1 MTVLA
6 DLVKNASFPEQE
18 FDRVR
23 KEHIADLKRIS
34 DDASM
39 IAQRVSTSL
48 AYGLKTKFGH
58 PLTGTIETVE
68 KMKRGDLIHH
78 FYSHCK
84 PSNSTLIV
92 VGNVE
97 FEEVL
102 SMAENQ
108 LGDWQN
114 PHEDQG
120 LIEDLIPNNNT
131 QSTTIFLA
139 DKPGA
144 PQSVIKAGQ
153 LTIPIDNP
161 EYYSMHLLNYI
172 FGGHPSSRLFMNLR
186 QDKGYSYG
194 YYSSIDWS
202 SGPSAFFAGGSVE
215 TKVTKESIVETLKEF
230 EDISKNRPITKNE
243 YESSIEGILMGF
255 PARFE
260 SQRQL
265 LQQLS
270 YQTIFGL
277 SDDYYSHFI
286 DNLQAVTLA
295 HLHSV
300 AAEKIEPNNL
310 KVLVIG
316 DKTVV
321 EPSLREL
328 GLPIISVDYDG
339 NHINQQG

>member
-1 MTVLA
+1 M
-6 DLVKNASFPEQE
+6 
-18 FDRVR
+18 R
-23 KEHIADLKRIS
+23 KERIADLKRIS
-34 DDASM
+34 DDSSV
-39 IAQRVSTSL
+39 IAQRVGISL
-48 AYGLKTKFGH
+48 TYGPKTKFGH
-58 PLTGTIETVE
+58 PLAGTIETVE
-68 KMKRGDLIHH
+68 KMKREDSIRH

-92 VGNVE
+92 VGNIE
-97 FEEVL
+97 FEQVL

-114 PHEDQG
+114 PHEDQR
-120 LIEDLIPNNNT
+120 LIEYPIPNNDT
-131 QSTTIFLA
+131 QITTIFLA

-144 PQSVIKAGQ
+144 SQSVIKAGQ
-153 LTIPIDNP
+153 LTIPINHP
-161 EYYSMHLLNYI
+161 EYYSMNLLNYI
-172 FGGHPSSRLFMNLR
+172 FGGHPAARLFMNLR

-202 SGPSAFFAGGSVE
+202 SGPSVFFAGGSVE
-215 TKVTKESIVETLKEF
+215 TKVTKESVFETLKEF
-230 EDISKNRPITKNE
+230 ENISNKKPVSKDE

-270 YQTIFGL
+270 YQTVFGL
-277 SDDYYSHFI
+277 PDDYYLHFI
-286 DNLQAVTLA
+286 DNLQAITLS

-300 AAEKIEPNNL
+300 AEEKIEPNNL
-310 KVLVIG
+310 IVLVVG
-316 DKTVV
+316 DKAVV
-321 EPSLREL
+321 EPSLKEL

-339 NHINQQG
+339 NHINQ